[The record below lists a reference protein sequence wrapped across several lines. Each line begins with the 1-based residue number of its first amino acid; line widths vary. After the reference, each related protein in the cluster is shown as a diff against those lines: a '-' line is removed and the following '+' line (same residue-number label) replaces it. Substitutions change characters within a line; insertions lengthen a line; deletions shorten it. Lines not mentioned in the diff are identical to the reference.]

1 MLFRAPLA
9 VLRGGIEV
17 IDAAVERE
25 RHRGALLGVLAADHQ
40 PADAAAPEADRRYS
54 QPRAAEVA
62 VLHAPLLASSSP
74 RCRARACGSPAA
86 AIRRRGKA
94 SSGRPPLPARR
105 AGRGAP

>member
-40 PADAAAPEADRRYS
+40 PADAAAPEADRRHS

-62 VLHAPLLASSSP
+62 VLHAPLLANSP
-74 RCRARACGSPAA
+74 RGDALARVGA
-86 AIRRRGKA
+86 
-94 SSGRPPLPARR
+94 PPLLSVAE
-105 AGRGAP
+105 GRLVAADRHFQR

>member
-1 MLFRAPLA
+1 MLFGAPLA

-40 PADAAAPEADRRYS
+40 PADAAAPEPDRRHS

-62 VLHAPLLASSSP
+62 ILHAPLLASSPPGSA
-74 RCRARACGSPAA
+74 ARTGGSPAA

-94 SSGRPPLPARR
+94 SCGRPPLPVRR
-105 AGRGAP
+105 AGRV